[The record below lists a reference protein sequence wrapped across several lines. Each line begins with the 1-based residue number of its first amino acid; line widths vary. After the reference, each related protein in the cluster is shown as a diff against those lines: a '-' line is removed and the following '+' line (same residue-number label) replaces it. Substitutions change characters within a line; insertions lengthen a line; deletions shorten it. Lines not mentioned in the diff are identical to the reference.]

1 MSTNIIMPQLGESVV
16 DGTLAE
22 WLKKPGDSIAEFEPI
37 VRVSTDKVDTEIPS
51 PGSGVLLEVFVAE
64 GQTVNAGTVLGVI
77 GSAANGQQAPQAV
90 KPQHET
96 SSGQHLTPVVARMLQ
111 HHGIRA
117 EDIAGTG
124 RNGRITKKDV
134 ETFLA
139 GRGEAPAAAE
149 ELAPWE
155 QPGSGDLFK
164 PTVEYASPAQP
175 PAPKPPAPAP
185 AAPAIPR
192 PAGLPHEL
200 IAISSTRRRIAQHMV
215 ESKHTSPHVTT
226 VFEADLSA
234 VVRHREANR
243 AAFEAQGIR
252 LTYTP
257 YFVMATTQALQ
268 RHPAL
273 NARWTEEGI
282 LQFRVVNIGIA
293 TATPDGLL
301 VPVLKNAQDY
311 NLVGLARQVNDLAE
325 RARSRQL
332 RPDDM
337 TDGTF
342 TITNHGV
349 SGSLFATPIINQ
361 PQAAIL
367 GIGALEKRVKVID
380 DAIAIRPCAYL
391 SLTFDHRLFDGAE
404 ADTFMADLKQI
415 LEKGF

>member
-22 WLKKPGDSIAEFEPI
+22 WLKKPGESIAEFEPI
-37 VRVSTDKVDTEIPS
+37 VRVSTDKVDTEIPA

-77 GSAANGQQAPQAV
+77 GSVANGQRTHQPTTAL
-90 KPQHET
+90 T
-96 SSGQHLTPVVARMLQ
+96 GQQLTPVVARMLQ

-124 RNGRITKKDV
+124 RHGRVTKKDV
-134 ETFLA
+134 EAFLA
-139 GRGEAPAAAE
+139 SRTEAPVAAQAP
-149 ELAPWE
+149 APWE

-164 PTVEYASPAQP
+164 PTVEYAAPVAAPRP
-175 PAPKPPAPAP
+175 PEVAP
-185 AAPAIPR
+185 AATAAQHTSGI
-192 PAGLPHEL
+192 PHEL
-200 IAISSTRRRIAQHMV
+200 IAISGTRRRIAQHMV

-226 VFEADLSA
+226 VFEADLST

-243 AAFEAQGIR
+243 AAFEAQRVR

-257 YFVMATTQALQ
+257 YFVMAAAQALQ

-273 NARWTEEGI
+273 NARWTNEGI
-282 LQFRVVNIGIA
+282 LQFRVINIGIA

-311 NLVGLARQVNDLAE
+311 NLIGLARQVNDLAE

-332 RPDDM
+332 RPDDI

-404 ADTFMADLKQI
+404 ADAFMAELTKI
-415 LEKGF
+415 LEKGV